1 MSATDR
7 NRLIRLIHVGRR
19 ELALD
24 EDTYRALITDVSG
37 SPDRNSS
44 SGLNDREL
52 QQVVDRMKATGFKV
66 TNNFGRRP
74 TPTAS
79 RASLIAKLEAQL
91 AEAGRPWVYADGM
104 AKRICKV
111 DKVDWCTAEQLHKLI
126 AAMYKDATRH
136 KRKAR

>member
-74 TPTAS
+74 NPTAS
-79 RASLIAKLEAQL
+79 RASLVAKLEAQL